1 MRLKLS
7 DELKDAIKALPEK
20 EKDKLLLRLIPKNE
34 LLVRQLEFKLLEDAS
49 TTYVRREELK
59 EEVEGHV
66 SSYPDHFYSPGYLLT
81 HMREIS
87 GLITR
92 HVNITKDKTGEIELN
107 LFMLTEILE
116 RNEANLLNHNRYHR
130 IKFDEYVVKR
140 ILKLLKLTEK
150 IHEDYRLEFADNMQ
164 KLGQLLINQ
173 PTTMEVA
180 INNMLDVNDLLSF
193 Q

>member
-1 MRLKLS
+1 MALTLS
-7 DELKDAIKALPEK
+7 DELKKAIKALPDK

-49 TTYVRREELK
+49 TTYVRREELREK
-59 EEVEGHV
+59 VEEHV
-66 SSYPDHFYSPGYLLT
+66 SNYPDHFYSPGYLLT

-92 HVNITKDKTGEIELN
+92 HKNITKDKTGEIELN

-116 RNEANLLNHNRYHR
+116 RNHDNLLKYDRYYMM
-130 IKFDEYVVKR
+130 KFDDYVVKR
-140 ILKLLKLTEK
+140 ILKILKLLEK
-150 IHEDYRLEFADNMQ
+150 IHEDYRIEFTANMQ
-164 KLGQLLINQ
+164 KLGHLLANQ
-173 PTTMEVA
+173 PTTMKMA